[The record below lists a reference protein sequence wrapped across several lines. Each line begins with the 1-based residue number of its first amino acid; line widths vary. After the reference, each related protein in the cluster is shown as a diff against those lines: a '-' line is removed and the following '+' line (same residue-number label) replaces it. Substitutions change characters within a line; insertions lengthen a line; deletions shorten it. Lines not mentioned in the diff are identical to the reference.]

1 MSASEK
7 KNGEMS
13 FEDIQ
18 RRATVTVLAAVK
30 NSGVIRSRSLK
41 VLIVTTGLLHVYK
54 RESKHDGAPKR
65 YLITDETVLTVFNCC
80 PESKNRHKLLI
91 HGPNNYKLDII
102 FDNAYN
108 QGRLIEAL
116 LGEGARINDPN
127 SNLIYAE
134 YLSTKGAT
142 GGDDQL
148 NLGKLTKPAKSNQG
162 LNETADKSSLKA
174 ISTQSRE
181 RTDNAYDVVVFGSAN
196 FVENCSVSKEARY
209 NKMSSLDALSDTTF
223 IDSLEDVGNQD
234 EGIYST
240 TVRIDDWVGRLDRIE
255 SENPK
260 VQGEVND
267 GDLNAEGKLTEKNIN
282 HVDVTLPNVREGK
295 VVEVDESLNGTS
307 FESNDQG
314 KIPHEETN
322 PGNDPVSTSDVQK
335 RGNEQ
340 GQECE
345 YETFV
350 ADSNVDLSTGEEATQ
365 RKTDEMKAGEAGN
378 DIGGVQETEYE
389 AKDSGIYEQLWL
401 SSTSSQPEEQ
411 ILNLSG
417 VADEVCS
424 GTMVCH
430 DGILIDQQRQE
441 NDILRETG
449 HSVTL
454 ANSNV
459 VIEPEQH
466 ISSEES
472 TTQKTTE
479 EVNNSDLQ
487 KIGEAPENGHI
498 ISDSGMHV
506 QLFQHSN
513 SVHTEQI
520 SDETFCSERKT
531 QENDAQSCGLGSDA
545 LGTGNISKVEFPQI
559 NFASHNDENIYETFQ
574 LTPSNVGNSFA
585 DHVHSADDY
594 VRENELE
601 ISDEK
606 EKEREN
612 LDKNVKNGTE
622 FVQHE
627 NPQECSATTN
637 GIKSSSPNEEVDGVL
652 NTIDEE
658 VYSVLNHDCS
668 SPKTSLGDSAYS
680 QSGVQPC
687 ESAFCNSDKC
697 VLLEN
702 KSLSN
707 SKAATADDAACTS
720 NDPIL
725 VNNSSLE
732 EIIRPIKTLD
742 QNRSS
747 IVVIGIIEPKDST
760 DAESI
765 YSDIKFMQ
773 SRAASKAAAWN
784 YDGRLNTEPIMPPEV
799 NADLHSS
806 NDSSEYKAGRIDA
819 PPTEIEGISNL
830 GENFV
835 ERSLELDLDGRISE
849 NEHADLSSITEKDP
863 ALAQERT
870 ITLETGSLE
879 VADRDSSK
887 SKGNQTTPS
896 NNVTDERRN
905 TPEEG
910 EKKGSTLN
918 PENHEI
924 KAFTVAALIN
934 DDVQSNLP
942 HLCTNNPSDQLITTE
957 TIGETKQQASEAS
970 NSHLTCQAEDT
981 VHQKTG
987 NAEIFSSQSI
997 YTLDKMEVETST
1009 QNASKRKEANA
1020 EIETNSRRYSTDLID
1035 TFTRKFTETF
1045 TSEMSPVIT
1054 DVSVERVDSRSQS
1067 HEDEVSSL
1075 ISNRAESQYDLK
1087 TLHGLEDSG
1096 METSTASSVNKSEDE
1111 FNKPAYALTG
1121 RNYRE
1126 GNTFDNNNPSDKV
1139 FDLETCPAEDY
1150 YMRAGENKAA
1160 EEVGDLFIK
1169 IKNRIDDD
1177 DFINDEEWQTENE
1190 EEAFRGADA
1199 SNASLIDVSGGRMQ
1213 EETIGASDSS
1223 RTSGEKLSFEQI
1235 MGKTLSSKKVRFND
1249 DVQERLYAISSDEG
1263 ESTSNTD
1270 CEDEKPSEYLHQ
1282 ADINLDDSVD
1292 NLYELNSS
1300 ASESNDIVQNDKDEY
1315 SDVEDSG
1322 ESLSGPE
1329 ELPVEIQD
1337 NESSHNGIDIHKRE
1351 EKSCPSFAP
1360 SRIPTAIRTLNY
1372 NLRERRSLETK
1383 MKEERNKASSE
1394 KSIIEQNLP
1403 NDLPI
1408 VNLHPEAQTSSNS
1421 QLSTVHCE
1429 NSGLCMVDVTGNG
1442 TKFFKRLIRIDAGFL
1457 LVLPAK
1463 EHLQSDSELQTSLV
1477 TPNATSY
1484 RQQVVL
1490 DKISLKGASVQP
1502 GLHPSSSGLFNI
1514 VLQPALHNRINIQVP
1529 TRDEQ
1534 MRLTLLLSDEVVR
1547 VTPEPERPKLLYPS
1561 KPTKLQPDVLKTPG
1575 PEDLIHKEESPSSRS
1590 RDTSDA
1596 ELCIPPDEFAVR
1608 ELDFNVN
1615 RPLVLGTNSS
1625 TEQAIEGSEGNH
1637 CKRISIKEFALD
1649 SNISTTTL
1657 NSRVLKNSHTESNDT
1672 ESTSSVRSHETLQF
1686 DSLAPSLETE
1696 KSSQE
1701 RPSTE
1706 NQHSPSF
1713 STHFVVQQE
1722 EKYIEKGFEYS
1733 SLKLKKNKQKAAVKK
1748 SNNGRDHSLTDAG
1761 KASKQRIHSFPGS
1774 KTSNSITDSKPQPTA
1789 DRVHRNNSSRNSPF
1803 FGHVSAM
1810 KNIFENISTN
1820 ENMKRNT
1827 GHQRKASLESS
1838 CKDSM
1843 ASSEAAHPA
1852 ASPLSSALSHVPSK
1866 ESTLNATAPQ
1876 QREAGIRPSA
1886 CAPATDASTLTS
1898 HNSSEVELNKE
1909 AVESPNQVKREVMAM
1924 KVAVA
1929 ALRNERSQLVE
1940 RGDALCRQL
1949 ASDSTGGL
1957 E

>member
-1 MSASEK
+1 
-7 KNGEMS
+7 
-13 FEDIQ
+13 
-18 RRATVTVLAAVK
+18 
-30 NSGVIRSRSLK
+30 
-41 VLIVTTGLLHVYK
+41 
-54 RESKHDGAPKR
+54 
-65 YLITDETVLTVFNCC
+65 
-80 PESKNRHKLLI
+80 
-91 HGPNNYKLDII
+91 
-102 FDNAYN
+102 
-108 QGRLIEAL
+108 
-116 LGEGARINDPN
+116 
-127 SNLIYAE
+127 
-134 YLSTKGAT
+134 
-142 GGDDQL
+142 
-148 NLGKLTKPAKSNQG
+148 
-162 LNETADKSSLKA
+162 
-174 ISTQSRE
+174 
-181 RTDNAYDVVVFGSAN
+181 
-196 FVENCSVSKEARY
+196 
-209 NKMSSLDALSDTTF
+209 MSSLDALSDTTF

-637 GIKSSSPNEEVDGVL
+637 GIKSSSPNEEVD
-652 NTIDEE
+652 
-658 VYSVLNHDCS
+658 
-668 SPKTSLGDSAYS
+668 
-680 QSGVQPC
+680 
-687 ESAFCNSDKC
+687 
-697 VLLEN
+697 
-702 KSLSN
+702 
-707 SKAATADDAACTS
+707 
-720 NDPIL
+720 
-725 VNNSSLE
+725 
-732 EIIRPIKTLD
+732 
-742 QNRSS
+742 
-747 IVVIGIIEPKDST
+747 
-760 DAESI
+760 
-765 YSDIKFMQ
+765 
-773 SRAASKAAAWN
+773 ASKAAAWN

-1957 E
+1957 EEQLQARQLQQMQVQLHSISRELKLAKKRLRQLNAR